1 MNSSSKKIKVVLAE
15 DHHVVRSAF
24 AALLMQEPDIEIVGE
39 VANSADILDTVK
51 TSEPNVLI
59 LDAHMPG
66 GKVITVAKQLREKLP
81 DVRIVV
87 LSAYEQSEYI
97 VGLVRAG
104 AAGYVLKHDSSDML
118 VRAVRAV
125 SQGEEWLSPR
135 VAGILARSVRN
146 FDERPAAKLTDREI
160 EVLCLMSKGKR
171 NDDIAKSLVITTQTV
186 KNHIR
191 HIFRKLGV
199 ETRVDAVLYAL
210 DQGLDEVNIVQEQRT

>member
-1 MNSSSKKIKVVLAE
+1 MAVVQKRIRVVLAE

-39 VANSADILDTVK
+39 VARTDNVMTAVEQSR
-51 TSEPNVLI
+51 PNVII

-66 GKVITVAKQLREKLP
+66 GRVINVARELRESYP
-81 DVRIVV
+81 DVRILV
-87 LSAYEQSEYI
+87 LSAYEQSEYV

-118 VRAVRAV
+118 VTAVRAV
-125 SQGEEWLSPR
+125 AQGDGWLSPR

-146 FDERPAAKLTDREI
+146 QDERPSAKLTDREV
-160 EVLCLMSKGKR
+160 EVLCLMSKGMR
-171 NDDIAKSLVITTQTV
+171 NDEIAASLVITTQTV
-186 KNHIR
+186 KNHVR

-199 ETRVDAVLYAL
+199 ETRVDAVLYAI
-210 DQGLDEVNIVQEQRT
+210 DQGLSLAQ

>member
-1 MNSSSKKIKVVLAE
+1 MGTSTRQIKVVLAE

-39 VANSADILDTVK
+39 VARTDNVIDKVK
-51 TSEPNVLI
+51 ETEPNVLI

-66 GKVITVAKQLREKLP
+66 GRVINVAKELRELYP
-81 DVRIVV
+81 DVRILV
-87 LSAYEQSEYI
+87 LSAYEQSEYV

-118 VRAVRAV
+118 VTAVRAV
-125 SQGEEWLSPR
+125 AQGEGWLSPR

-146 FDERPAAKLTDREI
+146 FDERPSPKLTDREI
-160 EVLCLMSKGKR
+160 EVLCLMSKGMR
-171 NDDIAKSLVITTQTV
+171 NDEIAKALVITTQTV

-191 HIFRKLGV
+191 HIFRKLEV

-210 DQGLDEVNIVQEQRT
+210 DQGLDDVLVTHD

>member
-1 MNSSSKKIKVVLAE
+1 MGTSTRQIKVVLAE

-39 VANSADILDTVK
+39 VARTDNVIDKVK
-51 TSEPNVLI
+51 ETEPNVLI

-66 GKVITVAKQLREKLP
+66 ERVINVAKELRELYP
-81 DVRIVV
+81 DVRILV
-87 LSAYEQSEYI
+87 LSAYEQSEYV

-118 VRAVRAV
+118 VTAVRAV
-125 SQGEEWLSPR
+125 AQGEGWLSPR

-146 FDERPAAKLTDREI
+146 FDERPSPKLTDREI
-160 EVLCLMSKGKR
+160 EVLCLMSKGMR
-171 NDDIAKSLVITTQTV
+171 NDEIAKALVITTQTV

-191 HIFRKLGV
+191 HIFRKLEV

-210 DQGLDEVNIVQEQRT
+210 DQGLDDVLVTHD